1 MLFLV
6 VGFSEQVTVNV
17 AEWELAKATYLGKV
31 VLPLDAKVSVPG
43 PLPLLLFLPE
53 FLRLLL

>member
-6 VGFSEQVTVNV
+6 VGFSEQLTVNL

-43 PLPLLLFLPE
+43 RLLLLFLPE